1 VNKVFKI
8 GLSAILLALLLVTA
22 SLAVNADPI
31 TLTDAFGPNSTVN
44 IDATTQAGVYE
55 WIIDGVN
62 HMSQN
67 SYWFR
72 IGDGPITPIT
82 ALGAP
87 TITPVLDMMCEVL
100 YSGQLFDAKISYML
114 MGADEDSGQSDLAQ
128 ILSIT
133 NNSDSVLDLHFYEYI
148 NLDLNGTAAGQVG
161 TLDTSSTFTQTFGST
176 ESMLSFIDIPDL
188 IEIGDATTL
197 LGKLN
202 GNISLVA
209 NDYYAGDVA
218 CIAQWNVYLDDSWMM
233 SQDNAL
239 FADPTLP
246 EPASIFALAGM
257 IGLLPLMRRRKN

>member
-1 VNKVFKI
+1 MNKVFKI

-22 SLAVNADPI
+22 SIAVNAEPI

-55 WIIDGVN
+55 WFVDGVN
-62 HMSQN
+62 HMNQN
-67 SYWFR
+67 SYWFS
-72 IGDGPITPIT
+72 IGNGPITPLT

-87 TITPVLDMMCEVL
+87 TINPVLDMMCEVL
-100 YSGQLFDAKISYML
+100 YSGKLFDAKISYML
-114 MGADEDSGQSDLAQ
+114 MGADAGSGQSDLAQ

-133 NNSDSVLDLHFYEYI
+133 NNSASALDLRFYEYI
-148 NLDLNGTAAGQVG
+148 NLNLNGVAGGQVG

-176 ESMLSFIDIPDL
+176 ESMLSFIEIPNL

-197 LGKLN
+197 LAKLN
-202 GNISLVA
+202 GNGILVA
-209 NDYYAGDVA
+209 NNHYEGDVA
-218 CIAQWNVYLDDSWMM
+218 CVAQWNVYLQDSWMM